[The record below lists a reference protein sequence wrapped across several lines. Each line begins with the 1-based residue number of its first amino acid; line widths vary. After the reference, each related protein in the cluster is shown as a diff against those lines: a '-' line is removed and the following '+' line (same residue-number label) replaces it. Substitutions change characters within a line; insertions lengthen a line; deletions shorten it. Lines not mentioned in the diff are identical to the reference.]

1 MHGHGLCAKHF
12 HGAGQE
18 VRRRNPSGKG
28 DEFLIGSD
36 LKISKVPQIS
46 ADTSSH
52 ASPAAREGLKN

>member
-1 MHGHGLCAKHF
+1 MDGHGLCAKHF
-12 HGAGQE
+12 HGGQE

-36 LKISKVPQIS
+36 LKISKVRQIS